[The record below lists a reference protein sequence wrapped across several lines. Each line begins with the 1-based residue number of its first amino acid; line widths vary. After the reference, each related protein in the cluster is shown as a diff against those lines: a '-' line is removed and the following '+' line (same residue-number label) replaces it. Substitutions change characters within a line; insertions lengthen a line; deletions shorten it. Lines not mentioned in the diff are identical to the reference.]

1 MNDLQSLLGGTN
13 QTFDPQDAL
22 NRASTTGA
30 ARPTPSSWPLPAT
43 STQPQPQL
51 RTTSHL
57 QPQLQ
62 SHSELQ
68 SQPQPTT
75 SVTDPVHDAS
85 DDRTRFEN
93 NESSVEYGHRGGD
106 AFHFLPGGLG
116 IHTRGIGFT
125 KGSMQG
131 GRGIGPRDISGNE
144 GGSGGRESG
153 STRRPGEYGF
163 TSGRGRGGPGYDP
176 KLS

>member
-51 RTTSHL
+51 LTTSHL

-93 NESSVEYGHRGGD
+93 NEPSVEYGHRRGD

-116 IHTRGIGFT
+116 IHI
-125 KGSMQG
+125 
-131 GRGIGPRDISGNE
+131 RGIGPRDVSGNE

-176 KLS
+176 KLPWWR